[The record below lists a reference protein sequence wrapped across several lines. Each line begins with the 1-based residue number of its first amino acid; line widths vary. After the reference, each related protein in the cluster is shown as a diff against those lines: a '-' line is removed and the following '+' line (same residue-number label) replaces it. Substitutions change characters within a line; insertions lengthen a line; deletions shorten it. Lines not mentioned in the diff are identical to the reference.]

1 MSHSLRNLL
10 FLILI
15 FYTTCIEEKFSEVGE
30 NFKPFV
36 SIPNYASF
44 EQNIPKINFLEEST
58 QSDIFSKIKT
68 VRCSFLNDY
77 SLYDISSLGKNSLDE
92 SIKEIAHQYD
102 VDIGGKT
109 YSILYNFCYNL
120 KNTKNCPY
128 DKKQIYYIVDGKCH
142 PLAGDIGSGNKWEVI
157 HKNVTN
163 KTEDIIKITVNPEGN
178 HTFEYELSCLEV
190 PEDKKKEEKGKHYVD
205 KAEATID
212 NGNLKV
218 TFYISSVEACVKVD
232 FYFIF
237 KFVQDYKVIFIILL
251 MLFGILNCGFGRRFS
266 RFTAFFLCL
275 FILTV
280 LVLVL
285 SQYILPSG
293 CKEWIIWVMLG
304 VGILLGIVAGFFA
317 FKYHEGSM
325 AFLTGGIGG
334 FILGEFLF
342 NLFGNKIPINGI
354 AANIIVVVVSIIVL
368 IAIAFFF
375 KKFIVIFGTSLI
387 GSYCFIRG
395 ISLFAGHFPDEIT
408 IIDLQTGGETEQL
421 KELLTWQVYVYLA
434 SIAVATII
442 SMIIQYKTYKE
453 DGETVEGAKDANLMR
468 TAE

>member
-15 FYTTCIEEKFSEVGE
+15 FYATCIEEKFSEVGE

-68 VRCSFLNDY
+68 VRCSFLDDY
-77 SLYDISSLGKNSLDE
+77 SLYDISRLGKNSLDE
-92 SIKEIAHQYD
+92 NIKEIAHQYD

-120 KNTKNCPY
+120 KNTERCPY
-128 DKKQIYYIVDGKCH
+128 DKKQIYYIADGKCQ

-212 NGNLKV
+212 DDNLKV

-237 KFVQDYKVIFIILL
+237 KFIQDYKVIFIILL
-251 MLFGILNCGFGRRFS
+251 MLFGI
-266 RFTAFFLCL
+266 
-275 FILTV
+275 FI
-280 LVLVL
+280 
-285 SQYILPSG
+285 
-293 CKEWIIWVMLG
+293 
-304 VGILLGIVAGFFA
+304 FA

-395 ISLFAGHFPDEIT
+395 ISLFAGHFPDEMT